1 MDFAYSIHQF
11 YFFKQRMILMTSAE
25 AKIKQ
30 LQHQSETWKR
40 DLGFVVEENIAL
52 KNRLAEIIAGDQI
65 TPEFLERIEA
75 YQNEFI
81 SKDEALRLIFS
92 EIKEWDKFLV
102 KERYLDGSEANG
114 RLIIMQKSLSR
125 AIEFFMNEFNRLKFD
140 FNNYL
145 SETL

>member
-1 MDFAYSIHQF
+1 
-11 YFFKQRMILMTSAE
+11 MILMTSGE

-52 KNRLAEIIAGDQI
+52 KMRLAEIIADDTVTQ
-65 TPEFLERIEA
+65 EFLERIEA
-75 YQNEFI
+75 YQSEFI
-81 SKDEALRLIFS
+81 AKDEILRVMFS
-92 EIKEWDKFLV
+92 EIKEWDGLLV
-102 KERYLDGSEANG
+102 KEQYLDGMETNG
-114 RLIIMQKSLSR
+114 KLITMHKRLSR
-125 AIEFFMNEFNRLKFD
+125 AIESFIIEFSRLKFH

>member
-1 MDFAYSIHQF
+1 
-11 YFFKQRMILMTSAE
+11 MTNGE

-52 KNRLAEIIAGDQI
+52 KMRLAEIIADDTVTQ
-65 TPEFLERIEA
+65 EFLGRIEA
-75 YQNEFI
+75 YQSEFI
-81 SKDEALRLIFS
+81 AKDEILRVMLS
-92 EIKEWDKFLV
+92 EIKEWDGLLV
-102 KERYLDGSEANG
+102 KEQYLDGMETNG
-114 RLIIMQKSLSR
+114 KLITLHKRLSR
-125 AIEFFMNEFNRLKFD
+125 AIESFINEFSRLKFD